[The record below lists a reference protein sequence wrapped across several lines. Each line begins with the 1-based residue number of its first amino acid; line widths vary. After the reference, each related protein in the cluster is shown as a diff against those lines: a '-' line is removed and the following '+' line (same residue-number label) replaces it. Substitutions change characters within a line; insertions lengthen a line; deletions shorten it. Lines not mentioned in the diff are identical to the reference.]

1 MPKLGVDDLKA
12 LLAEAEEKG
21 HEDVDVSHLQEEDEG
36 SSFEGSE
43 GPRRRSSSM
52 SLSEGEPRDK
62 AKKSTAQMTRELTD
76 LYRHAIAQT
85 SDGTLGYED
94 IKTLVTSFAGV
105 EPNETQMR
113 GIMTELDE
121 DGDGD
126 VTESEWVNFCLKQLG
141 DFVLDAGDEDG
152 REEEELSLFERMT
165 QQWKEIDW
173 ETVYYRCKDGVKYF
187 LEDMKFSMS
196 FDDMIMAMTLFVLF
210 ADNIRLLAAKKE
222 DDFGFE
228 VANSICLFSFIAE
241 FIATTWSKTTW
252 ESLRPMRYK
261 GFFNSFYWYLD
272 LLAILSMFPDINWI
286 ATGLSIGNLS
296 QSVGGNSSI
305 SGVGKIFRLMR
316 LVRLVRLYK
325 IFTEKRKRMKIE
337 KELLEQVR
345 QGLMNYDDVDRQ
357 KALYQERKSAL
368 GSLLQESIKARV
380 ILLILTVVI
389 FLPLITYTE
398 VDYSPYT
405 CMDMLHTINDNSS
418 IADALKDDI
427 VTNVVSLMDGADN
440 PDIIYLNMYPYS
452 NSVLVNRASRL
463 DYLRDSAMVTIE
475 LGTNDGSS
483 TYTKATFDNST
494 LVESTATLNI
504 GLTLF
509 VGFMLLA
516 ATVVFNADA
525 QDTVMTPI
533 ERMMNM
539 LEEIVKDPLQPLSFD
554 HSNPAGPGEYETRLL
569 ENTVEKITGLLRVGF
584 GEAGAGIISANLS
597 LDSSGSKVNPLLP
610 GIKVYVIV
618 GFCDIHHFE
627 DVLVQL
633 TDDVLTFVNTI
644 AEIVHENVAHWGG
657 QCNKNLGNAFVIL
670 WRIDDEEKLHMILN
684 TSKFSKKSSS
694 SGTEGAERS
703 SKRKSADKEKSEGSS
718 VSKAVDLRR
727 VPGINV
733 LADQALIGYL
743 KIIAEINRNKSILK
757 YRNEPRLTHNGTQT
771 FKVSMGFGLHAG
783 WAIEGAVGSL
793 YKVDATYLSPHVNMA
808 ARLETSSR
816 QYGVPLLASHFVHE
830 LLSPEVQNL
839 CRMVDVVTVKG
850 SEVPVGVYTYDC
862 LEDQVFRTK
871 PDEGENKKKENVKPQ
886 QSGDKFGAYEL
897 EDVRVVVASEAA
909 ARVTKHGKDMQAVAP
924 LDVDLAPGFLAT
936 NHGNQVKVAGAKS
949 PKQTTKL
956 RDNKKDLDE
965 ETTEGFFLNN
975 DSDTVDV
982 FEMDDDLL
990 MLRAHVKENFTTQ
1003 FSEGIKV
1010 YLEGDWTAA
1019 KKLLETAN
1027 KTMTEAAPT
1036 LGGDG
1041 PCITLLNYMEARNW
1055 QAPSDWAGYRPLT
1068 SK

>member
-1 MPKLGVDDLKA
+1 MPKLGVEDLKA
-12 LLAEAEEKG
+12 LLAEAEEAG
-21 HEDVDVSHLQEEDEG
+21 HEDVDVSHLAAEEDDG
-36 SSFEGSE
+36 SSYDGSHDDS
-43 GPRRRSSSM
+43 RHRSSSI
-52 SLSEGEPRDK
+52 SESDTSRK

-85 SDGTLGYED
+85 SDGTLGYDD
-94 IKTLVTSFAGV
+94 IKSLVASFAGI
-105 EPNETQMR
+105 EPSEAQMR
-113 GIMTELDE
+113 GIMAELDE

-126 VTESEWVNFCLKQLG
+126 VSESEWVNFCLKQLV
-141 DFVLDAGDEDG
+141 DYVNDAGDEA
-152 REEEELSLFERMT
+152 EENVNKKLTPFAMLV
-165 QQWKEIDW
+165 QQWNEIDW
-173 ETVYYRCKDGVKYF
+173 EDIYYQCKENVKYF

-210 ADNIRLLAAKKE
+210 ADPIRLLAAHKD

-286 ATGLSIGNLS
+286 ANGMSIGNLS
-296 QSVGGNSSI
+296 ESVGGNSSI

-357 KALYQERKSAL
+357 KALYQERQSAL

-405 CMDMLHTINDNSS
+405 CMDMLHTINGNSS
-418 IADALKDDI
+418 IPSALKDDI
-427 VTNVVSLMDGADN
+427 VATIVSLMDGSAN

-452 NSVLVNRASRL
+452 SSDVVDRASRQ
-463 DYLRDSAMVTIE
+463 DYLRDSAVVTIE
-475 LGTNDGSS
+475 LGTDDGSS
-483 TYTKATFDNST
+483 TYTKALFDNST
-494 LVESTATLNI
+494 LVRSTATLNI

-509 VGFMLLA
+509 IGFMLLA

-597 LDSSGSKVNPLLP
+597 LDSAGSKVNPLLP

-670 WRIDDEEKLHMILN
+670 WRIEDEEKLHMILN

-694 SGTEGAERS
+694 GGLEAAEKS
-703 SKRKSADKEKSEGSS
+703 SKRKSADKDKSEGTA
-718 VSKAVDLRR
+718 SKAVDLRR

-757 YRNEPRLTHNGTQT
+757 YRNEPRLTHNGTES

-793 YKVDATYLSPHVNMA
+793 FKVDATYLSPHVNMA

-830 LLSPEVQNL
+830 LLSPEIQNL

-862 LEDQVFRTK
+862 LEDQNFRTK
-871 PDEGENKKKENVKPQ
+871 PDPNETKKKESAKPQ
-886 QSGDKFGAYEL
+886 QAGDKFGDYEL

-909 ARVTKHGKDMQAVAP
+909 ARVTKQSKDMQAVAP
-924 LDVDLAPGFLAT
+924 LDVDFAPGFLAT
-936 NHGNQVKVAGAKS
+936 NQGNQVKAASAKS
-949 PKQTTKL
+949 SKQVAKL
-956 RDNKKDLDE
+956 RDSKKDLDE
-965 ETTEGFFLNN
+965 DNTEGFFLTN

-990 MLRAHVKENFTTQ
+990 MLRAHVKDNFTTQ
-1003 FSEGIKV
+1003 FAEGIKV
-1010 YLEGDWTAA
+1010 YLEGDWAAA
-1019 KKLLETAN
+1019 KKLLEAAN
-1027 KTMTEAAPT
+1027 KLMAEAAPV

-1055 QAPSDWAGYRPLT
+1055 RAPSDWAGYRPLT